1 MDNKAII
8 LELIEEVERQMDLR
22 NIKHF
27 NDLDWKMEKPPLGY
41 CTTKYEL
48 AQRNAED
55 GPQILLLLKMR
66 AKYELAQW
74 NAEDGAIY
82 HILIDDCYYDGH
94 CLQLELIT
102 QEESSRE
109 VTDSYYVCPAKL
121 IERDDENAYF
131 WNDLV
136 PLVLERI
143 LRDVLIYFHRE
154 DIANAGL
161 TIERSWTLEE
171 LEVRFN
177 VAFEADLWIYEGM
190 KRIRHDPRRIEEFG
204 TVTSDTLCVR
214 GTDQLGDIVKRMHDS
229 FGLTVRIRDRR
240 FGQQPPDNTPL
251 HTVRETK
258 RPHHPDIKKK

>member
-102 QEESSRE
+102 QEESSRG

-131 WNDLV
+131 
-136 PLVLERI
+136 
-143 LRDVLIYFHRE
+143 
-154 DIANAGL
+154 
-161 TIERSWTLEE
+161 
-171 LEVRFN
+171 
-177 VAFEADLWIYEGM
+177 
-190 KRIRHDPRRIEEFG
+190 
-204 TVTSDTLCVR
+204 
-214 GTDQLGDIVKRMHDS
+214 
-229 FGLTVRIRDRR
+229 
-240 FGQQPPDNTPL
+240 
-251 HTVRETK
+251 
-258 RPHHPDIKKK
+258 